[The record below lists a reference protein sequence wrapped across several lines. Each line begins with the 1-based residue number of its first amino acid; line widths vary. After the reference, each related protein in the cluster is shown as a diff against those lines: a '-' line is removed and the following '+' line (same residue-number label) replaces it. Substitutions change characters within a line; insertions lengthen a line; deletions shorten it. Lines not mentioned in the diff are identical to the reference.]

1 MYMVEEAKGGVTNKE
16 AVQRRHLL
24 AADPEIDQRHHMR
37 PGLQESDLHSTTL
50 QVPQWAQNTA
60 NTDCEH
66 STHHCT
72 SCEGA
77 AHSDAG
83 GALVQD
89 GELGPVVE

>member
-1 MYMVEEAKGGVTNKE
+1 MHMVVKAKGGVRNKE

-24 AADPEIDQRHHMR
+24 AADPEIGQRHHMR

-50 QVPQWAQNTA
+50 QVPLWAQNTA

-72 SCEGA
+72 SCEGQLTVTPEV
-77 AHSDAG
+77 HSSRMAN
-83 GALVQD
+83 
-89 GELGPVVE
+89 LGRW